1 MAYKDLSETEKKIS
15 ELEHLDVLDANTD
28 QVESK
33 LDEIDANTDQVEGLL
48 GDILSSLSSKLDTIA
63 GKLDI
68 IESDLTTINGTCS
81 GTTHEVTSQ
90 GQAIVRAIEGQ

>member
-1 MAYKDLSETEKKIS
+1 MAYNDLSETEKDVSK
-15 ELEHLDVLDANTD
+15 LEHMDVLDANTD
-28 QVESK
+28 EVEEK
-33 LDEIDANTDQVEGLL
+33 LDKINANTDQVEGLL
-48 GDILSSLSSKLDTIA
+48 GDILSSLSNKLDAIA

-68 IESDLTTINGTCS
+68 IEGDLTTINGTCS